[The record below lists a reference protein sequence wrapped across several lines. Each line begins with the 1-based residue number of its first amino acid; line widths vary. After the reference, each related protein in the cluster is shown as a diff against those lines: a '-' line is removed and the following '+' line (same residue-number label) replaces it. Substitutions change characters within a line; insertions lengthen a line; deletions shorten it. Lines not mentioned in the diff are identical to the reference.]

1 MGGQRGP
8 GGAGPSAAWMPRP
21 SLQGRTC
28 GVSCTV
34 RPPLPHPTQGRRN
47 AFLNTPTHSAKPID
61 RNEISS
67 ILSISYGPTPRRA
80 HPAADA
86 AQLRPAV
93 RRAAVAAPG

>member
-34 RPPLPHPTQGRRN
+34 RPPLPHPTPSGRN
-47 AFLNTPTHSAKPID
+47 AFL
-61 RNEISS
+61 S
-67 ILSISYGPTPRRA
+67 IPA
-80 HPAADA
+80 HPFSNTY
-86 AQLRPAV
+86 
-93 RRAAVAAPG
+93 